1 MRKSTIIA
9 TCLVN
14 MKIGFRTIQ
23 EAEAAVQ
30 NKFHDNFPDDSFN
43 IWNSNVHDSSAL
55 NMIKTVGKAS
65 QIDVKQFIE
74 DLWY

>member
-23 EAEAAVQ
+23 EAEVAVQ
-30 NKFHDNFPDDSFN
+30 NVFHEEFPKDSFN
-43 IWNSNVHDSSAL
+43 AWNSDVSDSFAQNV
-55 NMIKTVGKAS
+55 IKNVGKAS
-65 QIDVKQFIE
+65 QINVKKFID
-74 DLWY
+74 DLQD

>member
-23 EAEAAVQ
+23 EAEVVVQ
-30 NKFHDNFPDDSFN
+30 NVFHEEFPKDSFN
-43 IWNSNVHDSSAL
+43 AWNSDVSDSFAQNVISRP
-55 NMIKTVGKAS
+55 
-65 QIDVKQFIE
+65 
-74 DLWY
+74 